1 VARADVQLV
10 RVDESNA
17 LEYKEIR
24 LAMLLDSPRSF
35 AMTHAQELLKS
46 DDDWRARTHTSST
59 WMARVDGARAGAAT
73 MYVDPELPE
82 GEALLV
88 AMWVDPAFRGRG
100 VGDAL
105 IGQVVDEARAQ
116 GIRRLQLDVVT
127 DNAPAVRL
135 YERLGFVPTDHVVRR
150 QDDPCTAELRMVRDL

>member
-1 VARADVQLV
+1 MAPAEVRLL

-24 LAMLLDSPRSF
+24 LAMLLDSPRAF
-35 AMTHAQELLKS
+35 AMTHAQELLKT
-46 DDDWRARTHTSST
+46 DDEWRARTHTAST
-59 WMARVDGARAGAAT
+59 WMALVDGERAGAAT
-73 MYVDPELPE
+73 MYLAPELPE

-100 VGDAL
+100 VADAL
-105 IGQVVDEARAQ
+105 IGRVVDEAGAQ

-135 YERLGFVPTDHVVRR
+135 YERLGFMATDHVVRR
-150 QDDPCTAELRMVRDL
+150 EDDPCTAELRMVRDL